1 MKLLFPS
8 TILILEKWG
17 IKWNGMEGNSNAE
30 PLNTL
35 ELPDYMVAVQ
45 VAQLSLN
52 CSLLHEVVK
61 HRLPWGISN
70 NFPLFVK
77 LGQQR
82 LIDDARQRP
91 EPRLEMPGF
100 HFFGLFYTNHSHF

>member
-1 MKLLFPS
+1 MVILLSSVLFS
-8 TILILEKWG
+8 SDNE
-17 IKWNGMEGNSNAE
+17 IKIE

-45 VAQLSLN
+45 AAQLSLN

-82 LIDDARQRP
+82 LIDDAGQRP

-100 HFFGLFYTNHSHF
+100 HFFGLFNTNHSHF

>member
-1 MKLLFPS
+1 
-8 TILILEKWG
+8 
-17 IKWNGMEGNSNAE
+17 
-30 PLNTL
+30 LNTL

-45 VAQLSLN
+45 AAQLSLN

-82 LIDDARQRP
+82 LIDDAGKRP

-100 HFFGLFYTNHSHF
+100 HFFGLFNTNHSHF

>member
-1 MKLLFPS
+1 MLALIPL
-8 TILILEKWG
+8 TICIIFLDNE
-17 IKWNGMEGNSNAE
+17 IKIE
-30 PLNTL
+30 PVTTL

-45 VAQLSLN
+45 AAQLSLN

-82 LIDDARQRP
+82 LIDDAGQRP

-100 HFFGLFYTNHSHF
+100 HFFGLFNTNHSHF